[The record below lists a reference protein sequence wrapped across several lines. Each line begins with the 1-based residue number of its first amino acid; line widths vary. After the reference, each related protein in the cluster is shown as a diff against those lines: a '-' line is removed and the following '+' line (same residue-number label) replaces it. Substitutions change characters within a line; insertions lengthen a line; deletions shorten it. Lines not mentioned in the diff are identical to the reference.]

1 MPHYQPRIFV
11 VHGFY
16 NRNFVGVSDLVV
28 KRKLILQLKP
38 PKVEGPLDDNL
49 PLPQERLQR
58 ARHDLGFKHEL

>member
-1 MPHYQPRIFV
+1 M
-11 VHGFY
+11 
-16 NRNFVGVSDLVV
+16 SDLVV